1 MSARDID
8 NAAHRPVVAP
18 ARQPSGRLSAL
29 RQVVRYFFAE
39 QRGKLWLGMLMA
51 ALTVLGGLALLGAAG
66 WFITASA
73 MAGLAAATAAAFNYF
88 APSTLIRFL
97 AIERTAARYGERLVT
112 HDATLS
118 VLAAMR
124 EKLFRGWARPQAA
137 RRLLARP
144 ARLLFRLTSDIDALD
159 SLYLRILVPA
169 AAALF
174 AVVAT
179 GIGLSWISPWLGLAV
194 TAWLLAVGIGVP
206 WFVAWRARQAARLAA
221 YSVEAMRSRTVD
233 LVAGQ
238 VELLMAGRLP
248 AQCDAVLQADAA
260 SARADADKQRLE
272 TLVTLAHGIATA
284 VALAGT
290 LLASATLVESA
301 KVGAPLAAFALLV
314 VLAAFEPFTALR
326 RGAVEFGR
334 TLLAAERIAPRM
346 ASGGQQDGPSPT
358 SPPVGQV
365 VCLDGVGHVYDGAD
379 GPTLVDVH
387 LHLQCGERM
396 ALVGASGAGKSTL
409 LALLA
414 GEMAPSAGHVGVAP
428 HCVLTQRTE
437 LFQDSVRGNLLLAA
451 PAADDAALWTA
462 LEEAGLAATIRGM
475 PGELDAPLGEGGQG
489 LSGGQ
494 ARRLALARLLLRQA
508 PLWLLDEPTEGLDA
522 ATAADVL
529 ARLAAHG
536 SQAMLVATHLRRE
549 AELADVLRVIAAGRL
564 GPAVRRGEPEF
575 DRVLGTLRPG

>member
-1 MSARDID
+1 MSARDG
-8 NAAHRPVVAP
+8 NGMAGGPTQA
-18 ARQPSGRLSAL
+18 GRATGCGSAL
-29 RQVVRYFFAE
+29 RQVLRYFFAE

-73 MAGLAAATAAAFNYF
+73 MAGLTAATAAAFNYF

-112 HDATLS
+112 HDAALS

-159 SLYLRILVPA
+159 SLYLRILVPMA
-169 AAALF
+169 AAMF

-179 GIGLSWISPWLGLAV
+179 GIGLCWLSPWLGMSV

-206 WFVAWRARQAARLAA
+206 WLVAWRARQAARLAA
-221 YSVEAMRSRTVD
+221 YSVEAMRSRTID

-260 SARADADKQRLE
+260 SARAEADKQRLE

-290 LLASATLVESA
+290 LLASAVLVESA
-301 KVGAPLAAFALLV
+301 RVGAPLAAFALLV

-334 TLLAAERIAPRM
+334 TLLAAERIAPRLDSCERYEGPAP
-346 ASGGQQDGPSPT
+346 ASV
-358 SPPVGQV
+358 PPAGHV
-365 VCLDGVGHVYDGAD
+365 VCLEGVGHAYERAD
-379 GPTLVDVH
+379 AATLVDVD
-387 LHLQCGERM
+387 LQLRCGERM

-414 GEMAPSAGHVGVAP
+414 GEMPASSGRVCVAP

-437 LFQDSVRGNLLLAA
+437 LFRDSVRGNLLLAA
-451 PAADDAALWTA
+451 PAADDAALWDA
-462 LEEAGLAATIRGM
+462 LEAAGLATTIRAM
-475 PGELDAPLGEGGQG
+475 PGQLDAPLGEGGQG

-549 AELADVLRVIAAGRL
+549 AELADVLRVIDAGRL

-575 DRVLGTLRPG
+575 ERVLGTLRPD

>member
-1 MSARDID
+1 MSGADIERGGGRR
-8 NAAHRPVVAP
+8 AA
-18 ARQPSGRLSAL
+18 SLL
-29 RQVVRYFFAE
+29 RVLRYFFAE

-73 MAGLAAATAAAFNYF
+73 IAGLSAATAAAFNYF

-159 SLYLRILVPA
+159 SLYLRVLVPA
-169 AAALF
+169 AAAMF
-174 AVVAT
+174 AVLAT
-179 GIGLSWISPWLGLAV
+179 GVGLAWISPWLGLAV
-194 TAWLLAVGIGVP
+194 TAWLLVVGVGMP
-206 WFVAWRARQAARLAA
+206 WIVAWRARQAARLAA
-221 YSVEAMRSRTVD
+221 YSVEALRSRTID

-248 AQCDAVLQADAA
+248 AQCAAVLRADAA
-260 SARADADKQRLE
+260 SARADTGKQRLE
-272 TLVTLAHGIATA
+272 TQVTLAHGIATA

-290 LLASATLVESA
+290 LLAGATLVESGR
-301 KVGAPLAAFALLV
+301 VGAPLAAFALLV

-326 RGAVEFGR
+326 RGAVESGR
-334 TLLAAERIAPRM
+334 TLLAAERIAPRIVPE
-346 ASGGQQDGPSPT
+346 DDEPPSREPE
-358 SPPVGQV
+358 PPPAGLVAR
-365 VCLDGVGHVYDGAD
+365 LRDVGHVYAPAD
-379 GPTLVDVH
+379 GPVLAGVNLDIRA
-387 LHLQCGERM
+387 GERI

-414 GEMAPSAGHVGVAP
+414 GELAPTHGQVVVAR
-428 HCVLTQRTE
+428 HCMLTQRTE
-437 LFQDSVRGNLLLAA
+437 LFQDTVRGNLLLAA
-451 PAADDAALWTA
+451 PQADDAGLWRA
-462 LEEAGLAATIRGM
+462 LEAAGLAEAIRAL
-475 PGELDAPLGEGGQG
+475 PGQLDALLGEGGQG

-529 ARLAAHG
+529 ARLAARD
-536 SQAMLVATHLRRE
+536 SAQAMLVATHLRRE
-549 AELADVLRVIAAGRL
+549 AALADTLVAIEGGRL
-564 GPAVRRGEPEF
+564 AAVVRRGEPGF
-575 DRVLGTLRPG
+575 DRRMAGLRPG